1 MSSGSS
7 TTADLAAILGCM
19 WTLVLILLAVWLLV
33 SILGIV
39 IKGLFWLFVIGA
51 ILFVVTSLVGWS
63 KRES

>member
-1 MSSGSS
+1 
-7 TTADLAAILGCM
+7 M